1 MKSNSSIVCGAA
13 AIAAVFAAQ
22 SALAGSHSWRFNE
35 VFSTPD
41 GSIQFIELWEAFG
54 APSEIFLPNHHVTS
68 EATGADFE
76 FPEIIDPP
84 TTNKHLLLAT
94 QSFADLPGA
103 PVPDYIIPPN
113 FFDPKGDTLYYHIYD
128 EWTFSAGEV
137 PTNCVDS
144 LHRNFPDRP
153 STGPNSPTNYLAGT
167 GEVAAC
173 PADLSGDGLITGID
187 LAMLLGQWGACP
199 TKGGPGSCPAD
210 LDGNGL
216 VNGID
221 LALLLAAWTT

>member
-1 MKSNSSIVCGAA
+1 MTRNSTIVGSAA
-13 AIAAVFAAQ
+13 AFAALFAAQ
-22 SALAGSHSWRFNE
+22 SALAGSHSWRINE
-35 VFSTPD
+35 LFSTPD
-41 GSIQFIELWEAFG
+41 GSIQFIEMWEAFG
-54 APSEIFLPNHHVTS
+54 EDMEIFLPNHHITS
-68 EATGADFE
+68 EATGADFN

-113 FFDPKGDTLYYHIYD
+113 FFDPSGDTLHYHVYD
-128 EWTFSAGEV
+128 EWTFGKGEV

-144 LHRNFPDRP
+144 LHRNFRRTP
-153 STGPNSPTNYLAGT
+153 SIGPNSPTNYLFES

-173 PADLSGDGLITGID
+173 LADLSGDGLVTGID
-187 LAMLLGQWGACP
+187 LALLLGQWGACP
-199 TKGGPGSCPAD
+199 TAGAPGTCSAD

-221 LALLLAAWTT
+221 LAILLGAWS